1 MQMAEA
7 VTKTQARE
15 LGTRNLQ
22 LLSDVLNS
30 INNDLQANYV
40 TRKELE
46 IVFATDVSTVPSSL
60 WAEWLEV

>member
-1 MQMAEA
+1 MAEA
-7 VTKTQARE
+7 VSKTQARE

-30 INNDLQANYV
+30 INNDLSNYV
-40 TRKELE
+40 TRAELE

-60 WAEWLEV
+60 WAEWLEE

>member
-1 MQMAEA
+1 MAEA

-30 INNDLQANYV
+30 INNDLANYV
-40 TRKELE
+40 TRQELE

>member
-1 MQMAEA
+1 MAEA
-7 VTKTQARE
+7 ITKTQARE

-40 TRKELE
+40 TKNDIAIE
-46 IVFATDVSTVPSSL
+46 FNSDVSTVPGSV